1 MTAEKAEE
9 GAGGGSDDEG
19 VREALSLRE
28 QAIDEAPVGIVITDP
43 SRADNPI
50 TYANEGFVR
59 VTGYARSEILGR
71 NCRFLQGERTDP
83 EPVERMRAAID
94 AGESVTVELLNY
106 RRDGDPFW
114 NRVTIAPLFDGNE
127 VANFVGIQQDVTD
140 RIRRERELER
150 EREFV
155 EQGLDVLDDVFYVI
169 GTDGRLRRWNERLPE
184 VTGYTD
190 DEIAEMNALEFVPAD
205 EQETITRSIED
216 VLAGE
221 PETVE
226 SALLTA
232 DGNRIPYEFTGSRLT
247 DPDGE
252 LIGVV
257 GTGREVAERTRHR
270 TVLES
275 LHEIAT
281 TIQTAESVDAV
292 CERTVDAA
300 ADVLEFDLC
309 SLLLCEDEW
318 LVPRATSAN
327 APTDGSRPMRLD
339 QGLAGKTFESGESF
353 LVDEVTPDGDADP
366 AKDCYRSGFSVP
378 VGDAGVFQAAS
389 TETSA
394 FDAQDVEFAELLVSH
409 TANAIERLE
418 REAALERQNDR
429 LEEFA
434 SIVSHDLRN
443 PLNVAAGRLELAREG
458 CDDDNLEDVARAH
471 DRMEAL
477 IDDLL
482 ALAREGRAVLETE
495 PVDVAAAVADCWC
508 HVETAE
514 ASLEVE
520 TERAIEADPS
530 RLQRLLEN
538 LVRNAVEHGGSDV
551 TVTVGELADGIYV
564 EDDGPGI
571 PTEKREAVFETGY
584 SERRGGTG
592 FGLGIVERICDAHGW
607 DVAVT
612 DGADGG
618 ARFELTGLEFV
629 DCDRER

>member
-1 MTAEKAEE
+1 MTAEKAE
-9 GAGGGSDDEG
+9 GGIAGGSDEA

-28 QAIDEAPVGIVITDP
+28 QAMDEAPVGIVITDP
-43 SRADNPI
+43 DRADNPI
-50 TYANEGFVR
+50 TYVNEGFVR
-59 VTGYARSEILGR
+59 LTGYSREDVLGR

-83 EPVERMRAAID
+83 EPVERMRAATD

-114 NRVTIAPLFDGNE
+114 NRVTIAPLFDGE
-127 VANFVGIQQDVTD
+127 AVTDFVGIQQDVTD
-140 RIRRERELER
+140 RRRRERELER

-169 GTDGRLRRWNERLPE
+169 GTDRRLRRWNERLPE

-190 DEIAEMNALEFVPAD
+190 DEIGEMDVLEFVPAD
-205 EQETITRSIED
+205 ERKAITRSIEN
-216 VLAGE
+216 VLDGE
-221 PETVE
+221 TETAE

-232 DGNRIPYEFTGSRLT
+232 DGERIPYEFTGSQLT
-247 DPDGE
+247 DTDGK
-252 LIGVV
+252 LIGLV
-257 GTGREVAERTRHR
+257 GVGREVSERTRQR

-281 TIQTAESVDAV
+281 TIQTEESVDAV
-292 CERTVDAA
+292 CQRTVDAA

-309 SLLLCEDEW
+309 SLLLCEGEW
-318 LVPRATSAN
+318 LVPRATSAD
-327 APTDGSRPMRLD
+327 APLGGSRPMRLD
-339 QGLAGKTFESGESF
+339 QGLAGKTFRSGDSY
-353 LVDEVTPDGDADP
+353 LVDEVTPEGDADP

-378 VGDAGVFQAAS
+378 VGEYGVFQAAS
-389 TETSA
+389 TDTAA

-409 TANAIERLE
+409 TVNAIERLE
-418 REAALERQNDR
+418 REGALERQNDR

-443 PLNVAAGRLELAREG
+443 PLNVAAGRLELAREA

-471 DRMEAL
+471 ARMEAL

-482 ALAREGRAVLETE
+482 ALAREGRSVLESE
-495 PVDVAAAVADCWC
+495 PVDVAATVADCWR

-514 ASLEVE
+514 ATLEVE
-520 TERAIEADPS
+520 TERSIEADPS
-530 RLQRLLEN
+530 RFQRLLEN
-538 LVRNAVEHGGSDV
+538 LVRNAVEHGGPDV
-551 TVTVGELADGIYV
+551 AVTVGDLEDGIYV

-571 PTEKREAVFETGY
+571 PTEKRETVFETGY

-607 DVAVT
+607 DVNAT

-629 DCDRER
+629 DRERER

>member
-1 MTAEKAEE
+1 MTAEKAER
-9 GAGGGSDDEG
+9 GIAGGSNEA

-28 QAIDEAPVGIVITDP
+28 QAMDEAPVGIVVTDP
-43 SRADNPI
+43 DRAANPI

-59 VTGYARSEILGR
+59 LTGYSREDVLGR

-106 RRDGDPFW
+106 RSDGDPFW
-114 NRVTIAPLFDGNE
+114 NRVTIAPLFDGE
-127 VANFVGIQQDVTD
+127 TVTNFVGIQQDVTD
-140 RIRRERELER
+140 RRRRERELER

-169 GTDGRLRRWNERLPE
+169 GTDRRLRRWNERLPE

-190 DEIAEMNALEFVPAD
+190 DEIAEMDVLEFVPAD
-205 EQETITRSIED
+205 ERKAITRSIEN
-216 VLAGE
+216 VLDGE
-221 PETVE
+221 TETAE
-226 SALLTA
+226 SELLTA
-232 DGNRIPYEFTGSRLT
+232 DGERIPHEFTGSQLT
-247 DPDGE
+247 DTDGE
-252 LIGVV
+252 LVGLVGV
-257 GTGREVAERTRHR
+257 GREVSERTRHR

-309 SLLLCEDEW
+309 SLLLCEGEW
-318 LVPRATSAN
+318 LVPRATSAD
-327 APTDGSRPMRLD
+327 APMGGSRPMRLD
-339 QGLAGKTFESGESF
+339 QGLAGKTFQSGDSSI
-353 LVDEVTPDGDADP
+353 VDEVTPDGDADP
-366 AKDCYRSGFSVP
+366 AKDYYRSGFSVP
-378 VGDAGVFQAAS
+378 VGDSGVFQAAS
-389 TETSA
+389 TDTAA

-418 REAALERQNDR
+418 RERALKQQNDR

-443 PLNVAAGRLELAREG
+443 PLNVAAGRLELAREA

-471 DRMEAL
+471 ARMEAL

-482 ALAREGRAVLETE
+482 ALAREGRSVLESE
-495 PVDVAAAVADCWC
+495 PVDVAATVADCWR

-520 TERAIEADPS
+520 TERSIEADPS
-530 RLQRLLEN
+530 RFQRLLEN
-538 LVRNAVEHGGSDV
+538 LVRNAVEHAGPDV
-551 TVTVGELADGIYV
+551 AVTVGDLADGIYV

-571 PTEKREAVFETGY
+571 PAEKRETVFETGY